1 MSRSLLSRRGF
12 SLIELMVAVAI
23 IGILAAIAIPNFVR
37 FQLRSKTSE
46 AKTNLAS
53 IRTAEEGY
61 FAEKGVFLAQPA
73 PVPGGVL
80 GSAPRPW
87 TTGSSFDPLGWR
99 PEGRVFFDYAVQ
111 APVGDSFAAEAEGD
125 LDGDATR
132 SDFAYIHPALGTA
145 AGPPLGISA
154 GDCQSTGI
162 YNHATSAWD
171 LVNTVGPCT
180 PLDGQ
185 SEF

>member
-12 SLIELMVAVAI
+12 SLIELMVVVAI
-23 IGILAAIAIPNFVR
+23 VGILAAVAIPNFLL
-37 FQLRSKTSE
+37 FQLRSKTGE

-53 IRTAEEGY
+53 IRTAEEGH
-61 FAEKGVFLAQPA
+61 FAERGAYVAQPA
-73 PVPGGVL
+73 AVPGGVL
-80 GSAPRPW
+80 GTGKRAW
-87 TTGSSFDPLGWR
+87 TLGTSFDQLGWR

-111 APVGDSFAAEAEGD
+111 AAIGDSFAAEAEAN
-125 LDGDATR
+125 LDGDATF

-145 AGPPLGISA
+145 VGPPLGITA

-171 LVNTVGPCT
+171 LLDTVGPCT

>member
-12 SLIELMVAVAI
+12 SLLELMIVVAI
-23 IGILAAIAIPNFVR
+23 IGILAAIAIPNFLL

-46 AKTNLAS
+46 ARTNLAS

-61 FAEKGVFLAQPA
+61 FAEKGLFVAQPA

-80 GSAPRPW
+80 GPAPRQW
-87 TTGSSFDPLGWR
+87 TTGTSFDELGWR
-99 PEGRVFFDYAVQ
+99 PEGAVLFDYAIQ
-111 APVGDSFAAEAEGD
+111 APLGDSFAAEAEGD
-125 LDGDATR
+125 LDADATR
-132 SDFAYIHPALGTA
+132 SDFAYIHPAQGAA
-145 AGPPLGISA
+145 AGPPLGLTA

-162 YNHATSAWD
+162 YNHATGAWD

-180 PLDGQ
+180 PQDGQ
-185 SEF
+185 SEL